1 MGPETHEIVELE
13 AMAVLGVCGMVTCGR
28 SRWAPMC
35 VSRVPFGDWWCKKG
49 HGWVYATRFPRSGH
63 DHHQPT
69 AMRDFVIHGV
79 AGRVTF
85 YAPIQARFKDEEN
98 GDD

>member
-1 MGPETHEIVELE
+1 VRFEG
-13 AMAVLGVCGMVTCGR
+13 
-28 SRWAPMC
+28 S
-35 VSRVPFGDWWCKKG
+35 FDDWWCKKG